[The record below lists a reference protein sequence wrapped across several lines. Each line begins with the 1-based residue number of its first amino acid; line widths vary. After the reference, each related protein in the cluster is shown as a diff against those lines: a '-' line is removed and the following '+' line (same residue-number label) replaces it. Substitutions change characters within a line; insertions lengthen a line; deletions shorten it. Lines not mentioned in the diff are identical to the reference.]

1 MKKISIVVIL
11 SIVAFAL
18 AIAIPNYLPKDTTLA
33 AKNQS
38 IVNDVVISEM
48 NKSGFTSLRGEA
60 SIPATNKAPEL
71 YKWQHDTGLVARNY
85 ITQPPV
91 IPHPIKRYKI
101 NQRQNKCLVC
111 HGWESYREWGAT
123 KISLTH
129 FKDREGNELSEVSP
143 LRYFC
148 TQCHVPQKD
157 AKPLVNNTFEP
168 IDLLKQKEG

>member
-1 MKKISIVVIL
+1 MKKKSIVIIL
-11 SIVAFAL
+11 SVVAFVL
-18 AIAIPNYLPKDTTLA
+18 AIAIPDYLPNDTTLA
-33 AKNQS
+33 EKNQS
-38 IVNDVVISEM
+38 IGTDVVIYEM
-48 NKSGFTSLRGEA
+48 NKSGFTSLRGDA

-71 YKWQHDTGLVARNY
+71 YKWKHDVGLVARNY
-85 ITQPPV
+85 ITQPPL

-111 HGWESYREWGAT
+111 HGWKNYREWGAT

-129 FKDREGNELSEVSP
+129 FQNRAGNELSKVSP

-157 AKPLVNNTFEP
+157 AKPLVNNIFEP
-168 IDLLKQKEG
+168 INLLKQTKG